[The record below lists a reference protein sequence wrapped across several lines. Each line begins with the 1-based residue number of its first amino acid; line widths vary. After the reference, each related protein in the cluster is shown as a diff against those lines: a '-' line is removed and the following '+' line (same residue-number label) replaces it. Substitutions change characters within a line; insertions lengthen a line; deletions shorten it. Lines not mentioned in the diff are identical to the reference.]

1 MSRANGNIGA
11 ADASNPAS
19 AMVDAFPFP
28 RPTEA
33 IGWDLEANWGLT
45 PARAGGSNAAIM
57 AVSLSDERSQLVRQ
71 RILAGAVST
80 LRAGNGFT
88 FATVAQ
94 AAGVPER
101 TVYRYFPSRED
112 LLHALYEWANTHM
125 ALGQTLPTDTAELAR
140 VVRRAFVGFDELAP
154 VVHELLVA
162 PEGKR
167 ARLRNKAA
175 RQRAA
180 LQLARSA
187 APKLDAVRSRRLA
200 AVYQLLGSAST
211 WQGLRDFWDMSGE
224 EAGETVALAIELLS
238 AGAQGR
244 VPLRT
249 SSKRARLA
257 RKEAS

>member
-1 MSRANGNIGA
+1 MAR
-11 ADASNPAS
+11 
-19 AMVDAFPFP
+19 
-28 RPTEA
+28 
-33 IGWDLEANWGLT
+33 LT
-45 PARAGGSNAAIM
+45 FAPSGGSNTATM

-80 LRAGNGFT
+80 LRAGKGFT

-94 AAGVPER
+94 AARVPER

-125 ALGQTLPTDTAELAR
+125 GLGQALPTDTAELVR
-140 VVRRAFVGFDELAP
+140 VVRRAFVCFDDLAP
-154 VVHELLVA
+154 VVHELLA
-162 PEGKR
+162 ASEGKR

-180 LQLARSA
+180 LELARSA
-187 APKLDAVRSRRLA
+187 APKLDAVCSRRLA

-211 WQGLRDFWDMSGE
+211 WQGLRDFWDMNGE

-238 AGAQGR
+238 SGAR
-244 VPLRT
+244 NYAAVRA
-249 SSKRARLA
+249 SSKRARSA
-257 RKEAS
+257 RKEVS